1 MENLCYP
8 ESLSLSTF
16 RKRCFKGLLQ
26 KTKYL
31 LIIYIMDIRL
41 MLVYL
46 CLFYL
51 VSAKDMKYY
60 SNFKLGPLQVGRESV
75 VKDFVTIENDP
86 VSNLPN
92 EFTICTS
99 LFIDIVKS
107 SQYLFEIL
115 KKDGTHWFSI
125 AHATRSAT
133 TNDELFFCYQTG
145 KYLFLKYTLKLSSP
159 SPKPSPPR
167 PNPKPK
173 KVINPKSTWDW
184 G

>member
-1 MENLCYP
+1 
-8 ESLSLSTF
+8 
-16 RKRCFKGLLQ
+16 
-26 KTKYL
+26 
-31 LIIYIMDIRL
+31 MDIRL
-41 MLVYL
+41 MLVEL

-51 VSAKDMKYY
+51 VSAKDMKYF

-145 KYLFLKYTLKLSSP
+145 KYLFLKYTLKLNLFVLKALNSRGLASHLFIRHSTKTDTSRP
-159 SPKPSPPR
+159 SR
-167 PNPKPK
+167 FL
-173 KVINPKSTWDW
+173 VTD
-184 G
+184 